1 MEKCAQS
8 MLRPPSSFASKT
20 WTLFLAY
27 LHLEFGQYAMSP
39 LYLAVTVRCL
49 VCGAMLGSTMDN
61 ARMAFGSIYNFYVTG
76 WTWLL
81 RSILAMLRLLVFLGN
96 LYIISM
102 SLLYFQ
108 LSSQS
113 IFCAS
118 RFFGALEHSQL

>member
-8 MLRPPSSFASKT
+8 SQLSLFALGI
-20 WTLFLAY
+20 WTICYEPLVSGSYCSLFGVWRNAW
-27 LHLEFGQYAMSP
+27 F
-39 LYLAVTVRCL
+39 
-49 VCGAMLGSTMDN
+49 DN
-61 ARMAFGSIYNFYVTG
+61 EYMFCVSRMAFGSIYNFYVTW

-81 RSILAMLRLLVFLGN
+81 SSILAMLRLLVFLGN

-118 RFFGALEHSQL
+118 RFFGVLEHSQL